1 MTKTIYIAILI
12 AYKTK
17 SLKNHLWTDQ
27 NKEEC
32 RAGDIATFSL
42 SSSSKLKGLYFF
54 YSPPRPTGCCYI
66 ICTV

>member
-17 SLKNHLWTDQ
+17 SFKNHLWTDQ

-32 RAGDIATFSL
+32 RVGDIATFFL

-54 YSPPRPTGCCYI
+54 YSPPRPTWCCYI